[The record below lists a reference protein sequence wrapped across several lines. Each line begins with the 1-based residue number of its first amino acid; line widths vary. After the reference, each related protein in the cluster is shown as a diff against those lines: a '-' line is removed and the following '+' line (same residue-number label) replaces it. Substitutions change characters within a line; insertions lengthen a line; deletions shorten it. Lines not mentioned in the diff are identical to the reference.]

1 MDGLSNLYTG
11 NILNKNIDLVQEYIC
26 IILDVNLRFGSH
38 DLLFSKIVVKALQSI
53 IAKHKVNKNLSLL
66 YILIYFIHVYGV
78 KCITN
83 SQNGIKFTNVYPL
96 YGSYFN
102 RGSYH
107 RMSQYLTINVVI
119 VCLVNCIIYLC
130 ICDL

>member
-11 NILNKNIDLVQEYIC
+11 TILNKNIDLVQESKYIS
-26 IILDVNLRFGSH
+26 IILDVNLKFGSH
-38 DLLFSKIVVKALQSI
+38 DLLFSEIVGKALKSI

-107 RMSQYLTINVVI
+107 RMSLN
-119 VCLVNCIIYLC
+119 N
-130 ICDL
+130 